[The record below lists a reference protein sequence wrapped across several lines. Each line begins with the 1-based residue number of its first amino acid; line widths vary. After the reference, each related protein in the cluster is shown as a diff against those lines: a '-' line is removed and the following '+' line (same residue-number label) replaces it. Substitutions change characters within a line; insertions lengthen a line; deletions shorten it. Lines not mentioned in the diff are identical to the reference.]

1 MAQVFL
7 DRVAA
12 TAHVESIAI
21 KEEVKPG
28 QFFKLGVLDAD
39 GERRLAEKATGNADA
54 NVFLAPEVISYGDP
68 HFDTANVTLKDGD
81 TGRAYHKDEGTIISV
96 TKDLVSGAAVG
107 DHVDVGDG
115 GLGFKKASS
124 GNGVGLVIGKENHG
138 VDGEVFVIAFG

>member
-21 KEEVKPG
+21 KGEVKPG

-39 GERRLAEKATGNADA
+39 GERRLVEKATGNADA

-68 HFDTANVTLKDGD
+68 HFDVTNVTLKDGD

-96 TKDLVSGAAVG
+96 TKDLVSGAVVG
-107 DHVDVGDG
+107 DHVDVGDA
-115 GLGFKKASS
+115 GLGFKKAPS
-124 GNGVGLVIGKENHG
+124 GATSAGMCI
-138 VDGEVFVIAFG
+138 

>member
-39 GERRLAEKATGNADA
+39 GERRVAEKATGNADA
-54 NVFLAPEVISYGDP
+54 NVFLAPEVIRFGDR
-68 HFDTANVTLKDGD
+68 HLDEANVILKDG
-81 TGRAYHKDEGTIISV
+81 Y
-96 TKDLVSGAAVG
+96 
-107 DHVDVGDG
+107 
-115 GLGFKKASS
+115 
-124 GNGVGLVIGKENHG
+124 
-138 VDGEVFVIAFG
+138 